1 MMQKG
6 HKAMSSARI
15 KQARRL
21 ILLGSTGSIG
31 SNTLAVIEHL
41 HSKGLAEFDIVGL
54 ATGCNAKVLYRQAK
68 QFGVKHVA
76 LANNTDAKMLSDLP
90 NVFKGADAAL
100 QLIESVAREGDLIVG
115 AMVGAAGIPA
125 TLAAIDRGCDIALAN
140 KETLVAAGEIVMP
153 MVKRKGVQLLPIDSE
168 HSALFQCLQA
178 GRSIDEVKQ
187 LVLTASGGPFRNWEK
202 DRLYNATVKETLNH
216 PTWDMGPKVTVDS
229 ASLMNKALEV
239 IEAHWLFGMPAEK
252 IEVVVHPQSIIHS
265 FVEFVDGSVVGQLS
279 PPDMK
284 MPIQLALTWPDRVDG
299 ASTPMDWTKLHKL
312 EFGPVDHQRFP
323 ALGLAYDVIRQ
334 GGTAGAIFNAANET
348 AVSAFL
354 DGRIPF
360 GMIAELVGQVLEQ
373 LQPTPVTCLDDVLK
387 ADNLARQ
394 STTEQLNEETSANAN
409 EQSVGI
415 SPTTG

>member
-1 MMQKG
+1 
-6 HKAMSSARI
+6 MSSAATR
-15 KQARRL
+15 QSRRL

-31 SNTLAVIEHL
+31 TNTLTVVEHL
-41 HSKGLAEFDIVGL
+41 HAKGLAEFDVVGL
-54 ATGCNAKVLYRQAK
+54 ATGSNAKVLHQQAK
-68 QFGVKHVA
+68 QFDVKHVA
-76 LANNTDAKMLSDLP
+76 LADPAHANILSDLP
-90 NVFKGADAAL
+90 NVFTGADAAL
-100 QLIESVAREGDLIVG
+100 QLVESVAREGDLVVG

-153 MVKRKGVQLLPIDSE
+153 MVKRKGVKLLPIDSE
-168 HSALFQCLQA
+168 HSALFQCLAA

-252 IEVVVHPQSIIHS
+252 IKVVVHPQSIIHS

-284 MPIQLALTWPDRVDG
+284 MPIQLALTWPHRLDG
-299 ASTPMDWTKLHKL
+299 SSNPMDWSKLHQL
-312 EFGPVDHQRFP
+312 ELGPVDHQRFP
-323 ALGLAYDVIRQ
+323 ALGLAYDVIRV
-334 GGTAGAIFNAANET
+334 GGTAGAMFNAANEA

-354 DGRIPF
+354 DGCIPF
-360 GMIAELVGQVLEQ
+360 GMITELVGEVLDQ

-387 ADNLARQ
+387 ADCLARKIVA
-394 STTEQLNEETSANAN
+394 EQLSRESNIGSRD
-409 EQSVGI
+409 QSVGI

>member
-1 MMQKG
+1 MKRKDQAK
-6 HKAMSSARI
+6 MSSVGKPR
-15 KQARRL
+15 RRL

-31 SNTLAVIEHL
+31 TNTLAVVEHL
-41 HSKGLAEFDIVGL
+41 HAKELAQFDVVGL
-54 ATGCNAKVLYRQAK
+54 ATGSNAEVLHKQAL

-76 LANNTDAKMLSDLP
+76 IADPVHASLLSDLP
-90 NVFKGADAAL
+90 NVFTGTDAAL
-100 QLIESVAREGDLIVG
+100 ELIEAIARKGDLVVG
-115 AMVGAAGIPA
+115 AMVGAAGVPA

-140 KETLVAAGEIVMP
+140 KETLVAAGEIVIP
-153 MVKRKGVQLLPIDSE
+153 KVKKKGIQLLPIDSE

-252 IEVVVHPQSIIHS
+252 IKVVVHPQSIIHS

-284 MPIQLALTWPDRVDG
+284 MPIQFALTWPDRLDG
-299 ASTPMDWTKLHKL
+299 ASKAMDWSSLHQL
-312 EFGPVDHQRFP
+312 EFGPIDHQLFP
-323 ALGLAYDVIRQ
+323 ALGLAYDVIKM
-334 GGTAGAIFNAANET
+334 GGTAGAIFNAANEA

-354 DGRIPF
+354 DGHIPF
-360 GMIAELVGQVLEQ
+360 GMITQLVGEVLNQ
-373 LQPTPVTCLDDVLK
+373 SQPTPVTCLDDVLN
-387 ADNLARQ
+387 ADEIARQ
-394 STTEQLNEETSANAN
+394 MVAEKLNRETSVGSTK
-409 EQSVGI
+409 QSVGI

>member
-1 MMQKG
+1 MKRKDQAK
-6 HKAMSSARI
+6 MSSAGKPR
-15 KQARRL
+15 RRL

-31 SNTLAVIEHL
+31 TNTLAVVEHL
-41 HSKGLAEFDIVGL
+41 HANELAQFEIVGL
-54 ATGCNAKVLYRQAK
+54 ATGSNAKVLQEQAL

-76 LANNTDAKMLSDLP
+76 IADPVHASLLSDLP
-90 NVFKGADAAL
+90 NVFTGADAAL
-100 QLIESVAREGDLIVG
+100 QLIDAVAQEGDLVVG
-115 AMVGAAGIPA
+115 AMVGAAGVPA

-140 KETLVAAGEIVMP
+140 KETLVAAGVIVIP
-153 MVKRKGVQLLPIDSE
+153 KVKQKGIQLLPIDSE

-187 LVLTASGGPFRNWEK
+187 LVLTASGGPFRNWEQ

-252 IEVVVHPQSIIHS
+252 IKVVVHPQSIIHS
-265 FVEFVDGSVVGQLS
+265 FVEFVDGSVLGQLS

-284 MPIQLALTWPDRVDG
+284 MPIQFAITWPDRLDG
-299 ASTPMDWTKLHKL
+299 ASKAMDWSSLHQL

-323 ALGLAYDVIRQ
+323 ALGLAYDVIKM
-334 GGTAGAIFNAANET
+334 GGTAGAIFNAANEA

-354 DGRIPF
+354 DGRISF
-360 GMIAELVGQVLEQ
+360 GMITQLVGEVLGQ
-373 LQPTPVTCLDDVLK
+373 SQPTPVTCLDDVLR
-387 ADNLARQ
+387 ADEIARQ
-394 STTEQLNEETSANAN
+394 MVAEKLIRESSVGSTK
-409 EQSVGI
+409 QSVGI

>member
-1 MMQKG
+1 
-6 HKAMSSARI
+6 MSSAGKPR
-15 KQARRL
+15 RRL

-31 SNTLAVIEHL
+31 TNTLAVVEHL
-41 HSKGLAEFDIVGL
+41 HAKELAQFDVVGL
-54 ATGCNAKVLYRQAK
+54 ATGSNAEVLHEQAL

-76 LANNTDAKMLSDLP
+76 IVDPAHASLLSDLP
-90 NVFKGADAAL
+90 NVFTGADAAL
-100 QLIESVAREGDLIVG
+100 ELIEAIARKGDLVVG
-115 AMVGAAGIPA
+115 AMVGAAGVPA

-140 KETLVAAGEIVMP
+140 KETLVAAGEIVIP
-153 MVKRKGVQLLPIDSE
+153 KVKKKGIQLLPIDSE

-252 IEVVVHPQSIIHS
+252 IKVVVHPQSIIHS

-284 MPIQLALTWPDRVDG
+284 MPIQFAITWPDRVDG
-299 ASTPMDWTKLHKL
+299 ASKAMDWSSLHQL
-312 EFGPVDHQRFP
+312 EFGPVDHERFP
-323 ALGLAYDVIRQ
+323 ALGLAYDVIKM
-334 GGTAGAIFNAANET
+334 GGTAGATFNAANEA

-360 GMIAELVGQVLEQ
+360 GMITQLVGEVLNQ
-373 LQPTPVTCLDDVLK
+373 SQPTPVTCLDDVLN
-387 ADNLARQ
+387 ADEIARQ
-394 STTEQLNEETSANAN
+394 MVAEKLNRESSVGST